1 MKRRMMLY
9 FGSFNPVHNGHTALA
24 EWVVERGLCDELVL
38 VVSPQNPLKPN
49 SMLAP
54 ETDRFEMAELACAAS
69 KYPEKIKPS
78 VVEFLL
84 ERPSYTIDTLRWLE
98 ENFGAQMEFSIL
110 MGTDLVNTL
119 DRWREY
125 ESIVGR
131 YPIYVYPRRGY
142 EVEKFADRIHLL
154 ADAPTFDFSSTE
166 VRRTLQQ
173 GGDAGRMV
181 TPAVLGYIRQKGLW
195 SAEGYVRSLDERIVA
210 DPADAEA
217 LMERGRLHYRRNE
230 WGEALNDFG
239 RVVELQPDHTE
250 ARQMKEM
257 IYEIL
262 QFRYTDLYNP

>member
-1 MKRRMMLY
+1 MLY

-24 EWVVERGLCDELVL
+24 EWVVGEGLCDELVM

-69 KYPEKIKPS
+69 KYPDRIKPS

-84 ERPSYTIDTLRWLE
+84 DRPSYTIDTLRWLE

-119 DRWREY
+119 DRWKEY
-125 ESIVGR
+125 ESIVAR
-131 YPIYVYPRRGY
+131 YPIYVYPRRGH
-142 EVEKFADRIHLL
+142 EVEKFADRIHFL
-154 ADAPTFDFSSTE
+154 AGAPQFDYSSTE
-166 VRRTLQQ
+166 VRRTLQT
-173 GGDAGRMV
+173 GGDASRMV
-181 TPAVLGYIRQKGLW
+181 APAVLGYIRQKGLW
-195 SAEGYVRSLDERIVA
+195 SAGSYADSLDERIA
-210 DPADAEA
+210 ARPDDAEA
-217 LMERGRLHYRRNE
+217 LMERGRLHYRRNR
-230 WGEALNDFG
+230 WGDALTDFG
-239 RVVELQPDHTE
+239 RVLELQPDHTE
-250 ARQMKEM
+250 ARQMREM